1 MILRNQRGHIGLAVL
16 LFSWIAF
23 EVSVWAN
30 EVCQGN
36 SNLVG
41 PCFSLRGRLAGYQG
55 YPEWRIWSV
64 GTKRILG
71 VAGHEDPLVPAD
83 IRKIVDAPEFDI
95 DRSAIYADFLVC
107 PFTRQE
113 PEVMQY
119 VCMEVAKNLRVGRR
133 E

>member
-36 SNLVG
+36 PNLVG
-41 PCFSLRGRLAGYQG
+41 PCFSIRGRFAGHLG
-55 YPEWRIWSV
+55 YPTWRIWWV

-71 VAGHEDPLVPAD
+71 VAVHEDLLVPAD
-83 IRKIVDAPEFDI
+83 IHKILDAPEFDF

-107 PFTRQE
+107 PFTREE
-113 PEVMQY
+113 PEVMQF
-119 VCMEVAKNLRVGRR
+119 VCVELAENLRIGRR

>member
-1 MILRNQRGHIGLAVL
+1 
-16 LFSWIAF
+16 
-23 EVSVWAN
+23 WADAA
-30 EVCQGN
+30 CQGN
-36 SNLVG
+36 PNLVG
-41 PCFSLRGRLAGYQG
+41 PCFSVRGKLAGYQG
-55 YPEWRIWSV
+55 YPEWRIWWV

-83 IRKIVDAPEFDI
+83 IRKILDAPEFDF

-113 PEVMQY
+113 PEVMQF
-119 VCMEVAKNLRVGRR
+119 VCGELAKNIRVGRR